1 MIVYRINL
9 IWMYDEFPNYV
20 MNNIPTYMDAYY
32 PGECIPQK
40 ITVAWGICL

>member
-1 MIVYRINL
+1 MNFL
-9 IWMYDEFPNYV
+9 TMY
-20 MNNIPTYMDAYY
+20 NIPTYMDAYY